1 MAWFAQIDSPA
12 SAVGDHVMQAVNY
25 YDDAVLDK
33 NGLPSLVYATTL
45 SFPLGS
51 NVTEK
56 TTDFQSSV
64 IATGQNARKA
74 SAIAAQLAAQSPV
87 GTKIVIP

>member
-12 SAVGDHVMQAVNY
+12 SGVGDHVMQAVNY

-51 NVTEK
+51 KVG
-56 TTDFQSSV
+56 DFQGAV
-64 IATGQNARKA
+64 IVTGQNARKA
-74 SAIAAQLAAQSPV
+74 SDVAAQLAAQSPI